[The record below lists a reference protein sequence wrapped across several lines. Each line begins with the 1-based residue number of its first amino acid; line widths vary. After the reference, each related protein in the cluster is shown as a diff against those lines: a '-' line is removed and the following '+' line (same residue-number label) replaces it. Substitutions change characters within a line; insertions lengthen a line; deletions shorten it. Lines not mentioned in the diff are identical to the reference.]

1 MVKSIVLI
9 KIHETTVW
17 FLTCQLSWMAG
28 RRMLLFTSPL
38 SRTTWKISPA
48 ICSPRLLIQTLRS
61 SKDFR
66 IRLAR
71 EKLLS
76 AITQFQSESLPWN
89 PWKPIFV
96 RIKFLPAWKQNL
108 HKIKKC
114 NRLLFFFVQGHMLIP
129 FVYIENYSALPSK
142 CVVTIV

>member
-1 MVKSIVLI
+1 MFKSIVLI

-89 PWKPIFV
+89 PWKPIFL

-108 HKIKKC
+108 HTIKKC
-114 NRLLFFFVQGHMLIP
+114 NRLLFFFCSRTHVDSFCIYRKLL
-129 FVYIENYSALPSK
+129 SPSF
-142 CVVTIV
+142 